1 MPPAIPPTRLSRRA
15 TLAGLASLAGCG
27 PTTLATL
34 TGPPRGRVVLLRG
47 FLNMFSTGLN
57 FLTADLRQVD
67 FDARVRNYVEWPA
80 LADGIAKDAR
90 DGTLVR
96 PFAIIGHS
104 YGADDAVVMA
114 NHLGRQGIETDLLV
128 TFDPTAGD
136 PVGAGVLRVLN
147 FYQDRDTVDR
157 TLEGGPGF
165 TGTLENRLVPGESHI
180 SIDKQER
187 LHAEVVALL
196 QSLATARQARAM
208 RPVAAA
214 PVLAAPVLAAPPLPV
229 PPRPVRAGR

>member
-1 MPPAIPPTRLSRRA
+1 MPPAILPTRLTRRA
-15 TLAGLASLAGCG
+15 VLAGAASLAACG
-27 PTTLATL
+27 PTRLAPL

-47 FLNMFSTGLN
+47 LLNVFSTGLN
-57 FLTADLRQVD
+57 FLTANLRQAN
-67 FDARVRNYVEWPA
+67 FDAEVRNYVEWRD
-80 LADGIAKDAR
+80 LAKRIADDSR
-90 DGTLVR
+90 DGKLVR

-104 YGADDAVVMA
+104 YGADDAIVMA

-147 FYQDRDTVDR
+147 FYQDRDSVNR
-157 TLEGGPGF
+157 TLAGGPGF

-187 LHAEVVALL
+187 LHAEVLARLEAL
-196 QSLATARQARAM
+196 TAARRDA
-208 RPVAAA
+208 
-214 PVLAAPVLAAPPLPV
+214 PLPV
-229 PPRPVRAGR
+229 LVPPSEPAVRAAR

>member
-1 MPPAIPPTRLSRRA
+1 MPTRLSRRA
-15 TLAGLASLAGCG
+15 ALAGLASLAACG
-27 PTTLATL
+27 PTSLAPL
-34 TGPPRGRVVLLRG
+34 TGPPHGRVVLLRG
-47 FLNMFSTGLN
+47 LLNVFSTGLN

-80 LADGIAKDAR
+80 LAEGIAKDAR

-114 NHLGRQGIETDLLV
+114 NHLGGQGIGTDLLV
-128 TFDPTAGD
+128 TFDPTSGD
-136 PVGAGVLRVLN
+136 PVGAGVVRVLN
-147 FYQDRDTVDR
+147 FYQDRDAVDR
-157 TLEGGPGF
+157 TLESGPGF

-196 QSLATARQARAM
+196 QSLATERQARAT

-214 PVLAAPVLAAPPLPV
+214 PMLAEPVLAAPPMPV
-229 PPRPVRAGR
+229 PPRQVRAGR